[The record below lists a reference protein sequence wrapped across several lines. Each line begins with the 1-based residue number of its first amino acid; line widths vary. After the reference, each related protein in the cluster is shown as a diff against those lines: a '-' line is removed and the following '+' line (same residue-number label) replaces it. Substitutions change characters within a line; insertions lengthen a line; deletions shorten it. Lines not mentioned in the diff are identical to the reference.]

1 MSALEKK
8 SNAKRDFAPQK
19 EVATA
24 KLLSTFQLPTH
35 NMAVPSSKRRKL
47 SHSPSPVEDDNVSI
61 ASGGLVDNI
70 AEDDMSQDDM
80 DDANLGADDDEESE
94 EEEEEE
100 VQEKAKKN
108 KTKPKSNKSQ
118 AASLEASSAAY
129 TGGTFKSNMFKLQ
142 VDQMLSSLRPRQ
154 GKREASAADA
164 LHKIKKQIDAIPN
177 RDALPLLQAERDM
190 IKKSKVAIP
199 FPEPRPAHDAKYKL
213 AYEKPQN
220 INVVGSFPLKL
231 SLRDRQ
237 APVSIDMLVTMPKS
251 LFQEKDY
258 LNHRYFYKRAFYLAC
273 IAAGL
278 QSSLK
283 AFSFQFVNF
292 RNNPLHPTLLVQP
305 KESSSENNWRINII
319 PGLPESTFADSKLL
333 PTKNCVRPAQSADD
347 EQTQDL
353 PATPFYNAA
362 IQADSHITSYLKLLH
377 ASSTACEGYT
387 DACMLGRVW
396 LRQRGLASET
406 NKGGFGNFEWA
417 ATMANL
423 LRTGAGSGKPVLS
436 SGYSS
441 YQLFKATLQY
451 IAVKDLAKEPALLD
465 AAGLALTSEDGQP
478 ILYDGPRGQNI
489 LYKMTSW
496 SYQHLRAEARTTLKM
511 LGDNLFDQF
520 DSAFILRSDN
530 ILKRYDLAVRVPCS
544 ALASDVSEDRQ
555 ITQRYAK
562 IHNVF
567 SQGLGDRATQV
578 VIQSPDH
585 ESWAL
590 GSARPNM
597 ERKGELLVA
606 VSLDS
611 ANASRAVDH
620 GPAAEQ
626 KKEAAAFRK
635 FWGEKAELRR
645 FRDGSILESLVWA
658 TTSGMS
664 IIQQILTFLLYR
676 HFGQD
681 AAASAAFS
689 GDECAK
695 LLKQSN
701 GLSAFQP
708 LMEAFKTLE
717 SDIRGMDDLPLTIR
731 SILAADSQLRYS
743 SVEPPMSSQQQMKR
757 PADVVL
763 QFEGSGRW
771 PDDLVAIQRT
781 KIAFLLKIGEL
792 FESTQEGVTSRIGLE
807 NEGEDILNQA
817 FLDII
822 YPTGFSFRVRI
833 HHDREQTL
841 VERILKSQS
850 AAPSEKEAAAIALS
864 TYKRVFIKSP
874 AHTQALQKLC
884 TRYPVL
890 SPTVRLLKKWFSEHL
905 LSNHFSEEVIELFAI
920 NTFTRPWPYN
930 TPSST
935 QAAFLRTLSFLSRFD
950 WRADPLIVDLGG
962 DLNADNVAAATTRFE
977 AWRKLDPALNRVVL
991 FVASS
996 NDLEGTTWSDGTPAK
1011 VVCGRMTAL
1020 AKAAT
1025 AEVESKSLS
1034 LDIETLFASPLGDYD
1049 FVIHL
1054 NPAYT
1059 TTRSKAA
1066 SGKYKNLAI
1075 AEETNAELVDYAPT
1089 DAFFQELQDVYGQSL
1104 ALFYGETGST
1114 TIAGLWS
1121 PVTAARP
1128 WKVNLAYSTVPV
1140 KKGEE
1145 VIAEINKTAV
1155 LAEMA
1160 RLGGELVKKIEANR

>member
-1 MSALEKK
+1 
-8 SNAKRDFAPQK
+8 
-19 EVATA
+19 
-24 KLLSTFQLPTH
+24 
-35 NMAVPSSKRRKL
+35 MAVPSSKRRKL
-47 SHSPSPVEDDNVSI
+47 SHSPSPVEDDDVSI
-61 ASGGLVDNI
+61 ASGSPVDNVDD
-70 AEDDMSQDDM
+70 DDMSQDDM
-80 DDANLGADDDEESE
+80 DDANLGVDDLDEEDDEESE
-94 EEEEEE
+94 EEEE
-100 VQEKAKKN
+100 VQEKTKKN
-108 KTKPKSNKSQ
+108 KPKPKSNKSQ
-118 AASLEASSAAY
+118 ASSLEASSAAY

-142 VDQMLSSLRPRQ
+142 VDQMLSNLRPRQ
-154 GKREASAADA
+154 GKREATAADA
-164 LHKIKKQIDAIPN
+164 LHKIKKQIDTIPN

-199 FPEPRPAHDAKYKL
+199 FPEPRPAHDAQYKL

-220 INVVGSFPLKL
+220 VNVVGSFPLKL

-237 APVSIDMLVTMPKS
+237 APLSIDMLVTMPKS

-283 AFSFQFVNF
+283 AFTFQFINF
-292 RNNPLHPTLLVQP
+292 RNNPLHPVLLVQP

-319 PGLPESTFADSKLL
+319 PGLPEGTFADNKLL
-333 PTKNCVRPAQSADD
+333 PSKNCVRPAQSADQ
-347 EQTQDL
+347 EQTSDL

-423 LRTGAGSGKPVLS
+423 LKTGAGSGKPVLS

-530 ILKRYDLAVRVPCS
+530 ILKRHDLAVRVPCS
-544 ALASDVSEDRQ
+544 AFTSDTSEDRQ

-562 IHNVF
+562 IHTVF

-611 ANASRAVDH
+611 ANAARAVDH

-658 TTSGMS
+658 TNSGMS

-676 HFGQD
+676 HFGQG

-695 LLKQSN
+695 LIKQSH

-731 SILAADSQLRYS
+731 SILAADSQLRYA
-743 SVEPPMSSQQQMKR
+743 SVEPPMSSQQQMKH

-792 FESTQEGVTSRIGLE
+792 FESTQGGVTSRVGLE

-850 AAPSEKEAAAIALS
+850 AAPSEKESAAIALS

-905 LSNHFSEEVIELFAI
+905 LSNHFSEEVVELFATH
-920 NTFTRPWPYN
+920 TFTRPWPYN

-935 QAAFLRTLSFLSRFD
+935 QTAFFRTLSFLSRFD

-996 NDLEGTTWSDGTPAK
+996 DDLEGTTWTDGTPAK

-1025 AEVESKSLS
+1025 AEIENKSLS

-1054 NPAYT
+1054 NPSYT
-1059 TTRSKAA
+1059 TTKSKAA

-1089 DAFFQELQDVYGQSL
+1089 DAFFHELQNIYGQSL
-1104 ALFYGETGST
+1104 ALFYGGAGST

-1121 PVTAARP
+1121 PVTAARA
-1128 WKVNLAYSTVPV
+1128 WKVNLSYSTVPV

-1145 VIAEINKTAV
+1145 IIAEINKTAI

-1160 RLGGELVKKIEANR
+1160 RLGGELVKKVEANR

>member
-1 MSALEKK
+1 
-8 SNAKRDFAPQK
+8 
-19 EVATA
+19 
-24 KLLSTFQLPTH
+24 
-35 NMAVPSSKRRKL
+35 MAVPSSKRRKL
-47 SHSPSPVEDDNVSI
+47 SHSPSPVADDDASI
-61 ASGGLVDNI
+61 ASGNQVEDI
-70 AEDDMSQDDM
+70 EEDDMSQDD
-80 DDANLGADDDEESE
+80 DAEDADVGADDMDEDEDES
-94 EEEEEE
+94 EEEEE
-100 VQEKAKKN
+100 VQEKVVKAKDN
-108 KTKPKSNKSQ
+108 KAQKAKSNKSQ
-118 AASLEASSAAY
+118 ASSLEASSAAY

-142 VDQMLSSLRPRQ
+142 VDQMLQNIRPRQ
-154 GKREASAADA
+154 GKREATAAEA
-164 LHKIKKQIDAIPN
+164 LHKLKKQMDAIPN
-177 RDALPLLQAERDM
+177 REPLPLLEAERDM

-199 FPEPRPAHDAKYKL
+199 FPEPRPAHDVKYKL

-237 APVSIDMLVTMPKS
+237 APLSIDMLVTMPKS

-278 QSSLK
+278 KSSLK
-283 AFSFQFVNF
+283 DFVFQFVNF
-292 RNNPLHPTLLVQP
+292 RNNPLHPVLLVQP
-305 KESSSENNWRINII
+305 KESTSENNWRINII
-319 PGLPESTFADSKLL
+319 PGIPEGTFSNSKLL
-333 PTKNCVRPAQSADD
+333 PSKNCVRPAQSGDD
-347 EQTQDL
+347 DQAQDL
-353 PATPFYNAA
+353 PATPFYNAS
-362 IQADSHITSYLKLLH
+362 IQSDSHITSYLKLLH
-377 ASSTACEGYT
+377 GSSTSCEGYT

-396 LRQRGLASET
+396 LRQRGLASES
-406 NKGGFGNFEWA
+406 NKGGFGNFEFA

-451 IAVKDLAKEPALLD
+451 LAVKDLAKEPALLD
-465 AAGLALTSEDGQP
+465 AAGLSVTSENGQP
-478 ILYDGPRGQNI
+478 VLYDGPRGQNL

-520 DSAFILRSDN
+520 DAAFILRSDN
-530 ILKRYDLAVRVPCS
+530 VLTRYDMAVRVPCS
-544 ALASDVSEDRQ
+544 ALTATVSEDRQ
-555 ITQRYAK
+555 VLERYAK
-562 IHNVF
+562 MYKVF
-567 SQGLGDRATQV
+567 SQGLGDRATHV
-578 VIQSPDH
+578 TIHSPEQ
-585 ESWAL
+585 ESWGL

-597 ERKGELLVA
+597 ERKGDLLIA
-606 VSLDS
+606 VNLDS

-626 KKEAAAFRK
+626 KKEAAAFRQ

-658 TTSGMS
+658 ANSEMP
-664 IIQQILTFLLYR
+664 ILQQIITFLLYR

-681 AAASAAFS
+681 AAASAVFS
-689 GDECAK
+689 GDESSR
-695 LLKQSN
+695 LIKQSN
-701 GLSAFQP
+701 GLAAFQP

-743 SVEPPMSSQQQMKR
+743 SVEPPLSSHRQMKR

-792 FESTQEGVTSRIGLE
+792 FESSSEGVTSRIGLE
-807 NEGEDILNQA
+807 NEGEEILNQA
-817 FLDII
+817 FLDVI
-822 YPTGFSFRVRI
+822 YPTGFSFRIRI

-850 AAPSEKEAAAIALS
+850 AAPSEKETAAIALA

-930 TPSST
+930 TPSSP
-935 QAAFLRTLSFLSRFD
+935 QAAFLRTLTFLSRFD

-996 NDLEGTTWSDGTPAK
+996 NDVEGTIWTDGTPAK

-1025 AEVESKSLS
+1025 AEVEAKSLA
-1034 LDIETLFASPLGDYD
+1034 LDVETLFVSPLADYD

-1059 TTRSKAA
+1059 SNKSKVA

-1075 AEETNAELVDYAPT
+1075 AEETDAELVDYTPT
-1089 DAFFQELQDVYGQSL
+1089 DAYFHELQTVYGQSL
-1104 ALFYGETGST
+1104 ALFYGGAGST

-1121 PVTAARP
+1121 PVTAARA
-1128 WKVNLAYSTVPV
+1128 WKVNLSYSTVPV

-1145 VIAEINKTAV
+1145 VIAELNKSAV

-1160 RLGGELVKKIEANR
+1160 RLGGELVKKVEANR

>member
-1 MSALEKK
+1 
-8 SNAKRDFAPQK
+8 
-19 EVATA
+19 
-24 KLLSTFQLPTH
+24 
-35 NMAVPSSKRRKL
+35 MAVPSSKRRKL
-47 SHSPSPVEDDNVSI
+47 SHSPSPVEDDD
-61 ASGGLVDNI
+61 ASVTSGSPVDNVVD
-70 AEDDMSQDDM
+70 DDMSQDDM
-80 DDANLGADDDEESE
+80 DDANLGADDLDEEDEEESE
-94 EEEEEE
+94 EEEQ
-100 VQEKAKKN
+100 VQEKIKKN

-118 AASLEASSAAY
+118 ASSLEASSAAY

-142 VDQMLSSLRPRQ
+142 VDQMLNNLRPRQ
-154 GKREASAADA
+154 GKREATAADA

-199 FPEPRPAHDAKYKL
+199 FPEPRPAHDAQYKL

-220 INVVGSFPLKL
+220 VNVVGSFPLKL

-237 APVSIDMLVTMPKS
+237 VPLSIDMLVTMPRS

-283 AFSFQFVNF
+283 AFTFQFVNF
-292 RNNPLHPTLLVQP
+292 RNNPLHPVLLVQP
-305 KESSSENNWRINII
+305 KDSSSENNWRINII
-319 PGLPESTFADSKLL
+319 PGLPEGTFADNKLL
-333 PTKNCVRPAQSADD
+333 PSKNCVRPAQSADQ
-347 EQTQDL
+347 EQTSGL

-377 ASSTACEGYT
+377 ASSTSCEGYT

-465 AAGLALTSEDGQP
+465 AAGLALTCEDGRP
-478 ILYDGPRGQNI
+478 ILYDGLRGQNI

-544 ALASDVSEDRQ
+544 GLTSDASEDRQ

-562 IHNVF
+562 IHSVF

-578 VIQSPDH
+578 IIQSPDH

-611 ANASRAVDH
+611 ANAARAVDH

-658 TTSGMS
+658 TNSGMS

-681 AAASAAFS
+681 AAASAVFS
-689 GDECAK
+689 GDDCAK
-695 LLKQSN
+695 LIKQSN

-717 SDIRGMDDLPLTIR
+717 SDMRGMDDLPLTIR
-731 SILAADSQLRYS
+731 SILAADSLLRYS
-743 SVEPPMSSQQQMKR
+743 SVEPPMSSQQQMRR

-792 FESTQEGVTSRIGLE
+792 FESTQEAVTSRIGLE

-850 AAPSEKEAAAIALS
+850 AAPSEKESAAIALA

-890 SPTVRLLKKWFSEHL
+890 SPSVRLLKKWFSEHL

-935 QAAFLRTLSFLSRFD
+935 QAAFFRTLSFLSRFD

-962 DLNADNVAAATTRFE
+962 DLNADNVASTTTRFE

-996 NDLEGTTWSDGTPAK
+996 DDLEGTTWTDGAPAK

-1025 AEVESKSLS
+1025 AEIESKSLS
-1034 LDIETLFASPLGDYD
+1034 LDVETLFASPLGDYD

-1054 NPAYT
+1054 NPSYT
-1059 TTRSKAA
+1059 TTKSKTA

-1089 DAFFQELQDVYGQSL
+1089 DAFFHELQNVYGQSL
-1104 ALFYGETGST
+1104 ALFYGGAGST

-1121 PVTAARP
+1121 PVTAARA
-1128 WKVNLAYSTVPV
+1128 WKVNLSYSTVPV

-1160 RLGGELVKKIEANR
+1160 RLGGELVSKVEANR